1 MATKWYKKAT
11 VQAALVAAAAVI
23 IAGLVPLALQVPKLN
38 DENRG
43 LERTI
48 GEKNAEIRRL
58 ETQLAPFKTIAL
70 ERYTGPASEALAK
83 LASQV
88 ELLQRLDAEKTAKIQ
103 TLEKSL
109 KETSVQASPPVLS
122 LASCKVSDKDA
133 HKGSDIALQF
143 IEKRSSWRNRVCGRS
158 LGFFPST
165 ACQDPRFLAILR
177 AKFQCV

>member
-1 MATKWYKKAT
+1 MTTKWHKKAA
-11 VQAALVAAAAVI
+11 VQAAFVAAGAVI
-23 IAGLVPLALQVPKLN
+23 IVGLIPLALQVPKLN

-48 GEKNAEIRRL
+48 GEKNAEIQRL

-70 ERYTGPASEALAK
+70 ERYTGAPNEALAK

-88 ELLQRLDAEKTAKIQ
+88 ELLQRLDAEKTARIQ

-122 LASCKVSDKDA
+122 LASYKVSDKDGTKVA
-133 HKGSDIALQF
+133 TLRFD
-143 IEKRSSWRNRVCGRS
+143 SSKNVPLGAIVFVAEVSTFS
-158 LGFFPST
+158 LAQPSK
-165 ACQDPRFLAILR
+165 ILD
-177 AKFQCV
+177 FWP